1 MSGVGIF
8 TIGCPPKEVG
18 MRIDEKII
26 IVLFILMI
34 GISLG
39 YWYRMIQI
47 EPILNKEISLLY
59 RENKLVMQEN
69 ELLKARLAS
78 YQVSLKKKR

>member
-1 MSGVGIF
+1 M
-8 TIGCPPKEVG
+8 K
-18 MRIDEKII
+18 IDEKIVM
-26 IVLFILMI
+26 VLFILII

-47 EPILNKEISLLY
+47 EPILNKEIALLY

-69 ELLKARLAS
+69 ELLKARLAAH
-78 YQVSLKKKR
+78 QVNLKKKR